1 MFTFIPESLCASQA
15 AEKLYILVSFE
26 ISFVCNK
33 RAIRVVCISCNLG
46 KAGRS
51 FYSAPFSFFFLT
63 KNSAIEFYLQPTF
76 VFLYKCCIFKQK
88 AF

>member
-1 MFTFIPESLCASQA
+1 MFTFIPERLCASQA
-15 AEKLYILVSFE
+15 AEKIHILVSFE

-51 FYSAPFSFFFLT
+51 FYSAPFFLFLT
-63 KNSAIEFYLQPTF
+63 KNSAIEFYLKPRF
-76 VFLYKCCIFKQK
+76 VFLHQCCIFKQK